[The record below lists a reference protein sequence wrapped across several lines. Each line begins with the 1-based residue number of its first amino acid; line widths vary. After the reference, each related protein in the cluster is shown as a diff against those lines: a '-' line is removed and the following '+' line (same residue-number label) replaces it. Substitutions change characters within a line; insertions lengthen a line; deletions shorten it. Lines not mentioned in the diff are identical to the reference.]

1 MAGITWGIS
10 GSLAKSKAQGEAVGI
25 KVETERMS
33 NVLSGLKAI
42 KNRVVEGEALLYAFS
57 VKLKKS
63 LDKFQS
69 LTGETKELS
78 EEAALEL
85 DISIQIIRSIKQVI
99 EIDICNADGFLTK
112 NSGIVFQKIY
122 KEI

>member
-42 KNRVVEGEALLYAFS
+42 KNRVVEGEALLYALS
-57 VKLKKS
+57 EKLKKS
-63 LDKFQS
+63 LNKFQS

-99 EIDICNADGFLTK
+99 ETDICNADGFLTK